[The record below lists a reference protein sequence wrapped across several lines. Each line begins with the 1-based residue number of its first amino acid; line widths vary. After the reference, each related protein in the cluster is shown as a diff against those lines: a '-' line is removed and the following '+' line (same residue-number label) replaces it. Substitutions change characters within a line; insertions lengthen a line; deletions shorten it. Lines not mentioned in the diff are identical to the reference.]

1 DERGRGAPGLHPAGA
16 PARRRAGSG
25 MTRSTPV
32 APSRTAA
39 AARVHQLPASEE
51 TVSVGVIDPA
61 LPPALTI
68 DPGDEV
74 VLSTWGH
81 WGGGVTPHT
90 RMADFPGLKAACPQ
104 ALGPHSITGPIDV
117 VGAQPGD
124 SLVVDVLELVPA
136 RHGFNLVVA
145 QPRGRGV
152 LRERFPDGAIR
163 HFALDPTTMTTTL
176 AGDVVLPLRPFFGI
190 MGVAPSEPG
199 PRSTVEPGPFGGNMD
214 LSVLVV
220 GS

>member
-1 DERGRGAPGLHPAGA
+1 AVRSDPLRQQPRWCDECGRGAPGLHPAGA
-16 PARRRAGSG
+16 PARRRQAGAG
-25 MTRSTPV
+25 MTSSMPV
-32 APSRTAA
+32 APEGRAA
-39 AARVHQLPASEE
+39 ASQVHQLHASEE
-51 TVSVGVIDPA
+51 TVSVGVIDPT

-90 RMADFPGLKAACPQ
+90 QMADFPGLKAAFPE

-136 RHGFNLVVA
+136 THGFNLVVA

-163 HFALDPTTMTTTL
+163 HFALDPTAMTTT
-176 AGDVVLPLRPFFGI
+176 
-190 MGVAPSEPG
+190 
-199 PRSTVEPGPFGGNMD
+199 
-214 LSVLVV
+214 
-220 GS
+220 